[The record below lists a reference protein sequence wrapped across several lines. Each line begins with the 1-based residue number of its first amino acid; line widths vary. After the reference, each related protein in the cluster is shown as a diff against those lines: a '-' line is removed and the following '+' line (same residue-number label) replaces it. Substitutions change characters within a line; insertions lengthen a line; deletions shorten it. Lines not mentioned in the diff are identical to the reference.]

1 MQDIMQYE
9 DFIGNEAR
17 ETMCRLSA
25 PPPAPK
31 KKKPTDN
38 PIRIIEKN
46 FWHSEMLCVFEIAI
60 GLSQRLFTMRQIRL
74 MVSLGKSLH
83 YPNGKSQW
91 SCRKT
96 WEKTMRR
103 SSLDTWK
110 KNEITESGEKQRKL
124 TFNTNIDICLIPPKE
139 GEDFDIETVSK
150 ENCRDYEKLS
160 TPLYPEEEYV
170 EIWARSPYRYDNG
183 TMRPYYTNVAR
194 CNSQGWCVCNHPP
207 ARREG
212 QRISWK

>member
-124 TFNTNIDICLIPPKE
+124 TLTQTLTFA
-139 GEDFDIETVSK
+139 S
-150 ENCRDYEKLS
+150 S
-160 TPLYPEEEYV
+160 TKIGKIL
-170 EIWARSPYRYDNG
+170 
-183 TMRPYYTNVAR
+183 T
-194 CNSQGWCVCNHPP
+194 
-207 ARREG
+207 
-212 QRISWK
+212 